1 VSAGLQ
7 TEAGIADWDPNV
19 HRVGNFFDELYVKL
33 RPQCDAIVAQYED
46 SRSALI
52 PIAQLFQEHEGY
64 TSPNALAANAYIL
77 QLPLAVVE
85 STISFYTLFY
95 RKPVGKYMLQVC
107 RNLSCTINGAE
118 EIMAYFREQLG
129 VGHLETTGDG
139 LFSYEEVECLAAC
152 DRAPCMQINLR
163 FKYDLTP
170 AMIDDML
177 AAMRAGTFDV
187 KPMVQTQ
194 APGRTWKV
202 EQDTGH
208 KSAGG
213 VGVTNPNNAGG
224 VGDRSG
230 IIMLDR
236 VVNDPAFAAR
246 SRERLVHEP
255 QLRPTSP
262 DGGHH

>member
-1 VSAGLQ
+1 MSTDLHLESGV
-7 TEAGIADWDPNV
+7 ADWDPNV
-19 HRVGNFFDELYVKL
+19 HRPGNFFDELFVKL
-33 RPQCDAIVAQYED
+33 RPECEALIAMYED

-52 PIAQLFQEHEGY
+52 PIAQLFQEHEGF
-64 TSPNALAANAYIL
+64 TSANALAANAYL
-77 QLPLAVVE
+77 LKLPLAVVE

-118 EIMAYFREQLG
+118 EIMAYFRAQLG
-129 VGHLETTGDG
+129 VGHLETTDDG

-152 DRAPCMQINLR
+152 DRAPCMQVNLR

-170 AMIDDML
+170 AMVDDML

-187 KPMVQTQ
+187 KPMNQTQ

-202 EQDTGH
+202 AHDGGP
-208 KSAGG
+208 KSGGG
-213 VGVTNPNNAGG
+213 VGVTNPDNAGG

-246 SRERLVHEP
+246 SRERLVREP
-255 QLRPTSP
+255 NLRPSAP
-262 DGGHH
+262 EGGHH